1 MRCQRRAD
9 LGGRRGLGATRMTI
23 IALVV
28 LRTAYAALI
37 GAVLGVV
44 VMGGIITGRMDAL
57 PPVDFVIGVGIL
69 SGYRS
74 LSVNPSTRRI
84 CGTPRSRWST
94 TDAII
99 ETG

>member
-1 MRCQRRAD
+1 MMRCQRRAD

-37 GAVLGVV
+37 GAVLGL

-69 SGYRS
+69 SVIAA
-74 LSVNPSTRRI
+74 LVSTLPPAVYAAHRDPVGVLR
-84 CGTPRSRWST
+84 TP
-94 TDAII
+94 
-99 ETG
+99 

>member
-1 MRCQRRAD
+1 MMRCQRRAD

-44 VMGGIITGRMDAL
+44 MGGIITGRMDAL
-57 PPVDFVIGVGIL
+57 PPVDFMIGVGIL
-69 SGYRS
+69 SVIAP
-74 LSVNPSTRRI
+74 LVSTLPPAVYAAHRDPVGVLR
-84 CGTPRSRWST
+84 TP
-94 TDAII
+94 
-99 ETG
+99 

>member
-44 VMGGIITGRMDAL
+44 MGGIITGRMDAL
-57 PPVDFVIGVGIL
+57 PPVDFMIGVGIL
-69 SGYRS
+69 SVIAP
-74 LSVNPSTRRI
+74 LVSTLPPAVYAAHRDPVGVLR
-84 CGTPRSRWST
+84 TP
-94 TDAII
+94 
-99 ETG
+99 

>member
-44 VMGGIITGRMDAL
+44 MGGIITGRMDAL
-57 PPVDFVIGVGIL
+57 PPVDFMIGVGIL
-69 SGYRS
+69 SVIAA
-74 LSVNPSTRRI
+74 LVSTLPPAVYAAHRDPVGVLR
-84 CGTPRSRWST
+84 TP
-94 TDAII
+94 
-99 ETG
+99 

>member
-1 MRCQRRAD
+1 MMRCQRRAD

-28 LRTAYAALI
+28 LRTAYAALV

-44 VMGGIITGRMDAL
+44 IGAIVTGRMDAL

-69 SGYRS
+69 SVIAA
-74 LSVNPSTRRI
+74 LVSTLPPAVYAAHRDPVGVLR
-84 CGTPRSRWST
+84 TP
-94 TDAII
+94 
-99 ETG
+99 

>member
-28 LRTAYAALI
+28 LRTAYAALV

-44 VMGGIITGRMDAL
+44 IGAIVTGRMDAL

-69 SGYRS
+69 SVIAA
-74 LSVNPSTRRI
+74 LVSTLPPAVYAAHRDPVGVLR
-84 CGTPRSRWST
+84 TP
-94 TDAII
+94 
-99 ETG
+99 

>member
-37 GAVLGVV
+37 GAVLGL

-69 SGYRS
+69 SVIAA
-74 LSVNPSTRRI
+74 LVSTLPPAVYAAHRDPVGVLR
-84 CGTPRSRWST
+84 TP
-94 TDAII
+94 
-99 ETG
+99 

>member
-69 SGYRS
+69 SVIAA
-74 LSVNPSTRRI
+74 LVSTLPPAVYAAHRDPVGVLR
-84 CGTPRSRWST
+84 TP
-94 TDAII
+94 
-99 ETG
+99 

>member
-28 LRTAYAALI
+28 LRTAYAALV

-44 VMGGIITGRMDAL
+44 MGGIVTGRMDAL

-69 SGYRS
+69 SVIAA
-74 LSVNPSTRRI
+74 LVSTLPPAVYAAHRDPVGVLR
-84 CGTPRSRWST
+84 TP
-94 TDAII
+94 
-99 ETG
+99 